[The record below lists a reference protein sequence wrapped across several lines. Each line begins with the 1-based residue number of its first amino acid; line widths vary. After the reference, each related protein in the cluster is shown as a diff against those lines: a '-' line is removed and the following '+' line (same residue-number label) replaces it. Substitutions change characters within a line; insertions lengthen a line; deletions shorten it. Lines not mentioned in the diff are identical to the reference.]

1 MSSNKETNAPT
12 PEPTLPP
19 GAFGCNLDD
28 HGDHEGDLLTLL
40 ISRLDSLLR
49 PAPSGKLK

>member
-1 MSSNKETNAPT
+1 MSSNKKTNISAS
-12 PEPTLPP
+12 EPTLPP

-40 ISRLDSLLR
+40 IANLDRLLR
-49 PAPSGKLK
+49 PEPTGKLK